1 MPKVSAKRQ
10 ITIPI
15 DQCQTLGIAPGDIVE
30 SYVVDG
36 QLTLV
41 KKVSEAAKGLLS
53 HVQSQDSM
61 TDEESLQSAMHD
73 RDRY

>member
-15 DQCQTLGIAPGDIVE
+15 DQCQALGIEPGDVVE
-30 SYVVDG
+30 SFVVDG

-41 KKVSEAAKGLLS
+41 KKIAGAAKGLLG
-53 HVQSQDSM
+53 HVQPQDSM
-61 TDEESLQSAMHD
+61 TDEESLQSMMCD
-73 RDRY
+73 RG

>member
-15 DQCQTLGIAPGDIVE
+15 DQCQALGIEPGDVVE

-41 KKVSEAAKGLLS
+41 KKVAGAAKGLLG
-53 HVQSQDSM
+53 HVQPQSSM
-61 TDEESLQSAMHD
+61 TDEESMQSVIN
-73 RDRY
+73 

>member
-15 DQCQTLGIAPGDIVE
+15 DQCQALGIQPGDVVE
-30 SYVVDG
+30 SFVVDG

-41 KKVSEAAKGLLS
+41 KKVTGAAKGLLS
-53 HVQSQDSM
+53 DVHALNSM
-61 TDEESLQSAMHD
+61 TDEESMQSAMN
-73 RDRY
+73 